1 MHMLSNYCGYRKCK
15 LILVFDAYKVKGY
28 HGETEQYH
36 NITVVYTKE
45 AETADSYIEK
55 ATLDLSKKH
64 KVRVAT
70 SDGMEQLIILGNGAL
85 RITAAEFRQEVLQTE
100 AAIREYAAQ
109 MKQGKRPLRRSIR
122 HKLGQCCCSS
132 RIPEIPAEKSA
143 VLSIVCAAEI

>member
-1 MHMLSNYCGYRKCK
+1 MLSNYCGYRKCK

-70 SDGMEQLIILGNGAL
+70 SDGMEPVSYTHLIRRKVRSAQTGKCLRDSGGGTGSAGDRAYRGEQRTDLCRGESAL
-85 RITAAEFRQEVLQTE
+85 
-100 AAIREYAAQ
+100 
-109 MKQGKRPLRRSIR
+109 
-122 HKLGQCCCSS
+122 
-132 RIPEIPAEKSA
+132 SA
-143 VLSIVCAAEI
+143 GSAHCA